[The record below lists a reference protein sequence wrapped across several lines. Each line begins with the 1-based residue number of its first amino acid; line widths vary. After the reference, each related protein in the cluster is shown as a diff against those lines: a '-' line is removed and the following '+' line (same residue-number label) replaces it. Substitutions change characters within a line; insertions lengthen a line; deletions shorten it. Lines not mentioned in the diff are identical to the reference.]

1 MTAESRR
8 RWGKAG
14 VRLTEQEAAT
24 IDFRNACRA
33 TEAAERTERDEQQA
47 RDGWKAG
54 RLRPYLITY
63 ALDRHGLYGPEVD
76 EACGTV
82 EPAVDE
88 WEAGVRYP
96 TWPEFK
102 ALAALTMYPLGH
114 FVRDANPIPF
124 GATSLRF
131 HLKPGMK
138 PPPDPVLC
146 FEPEAIWSVTG
157 TSRCP
162 WCHRGVRAV
171 MPECLFCPHCGAA
184 QMDGEQVRTVGGEGF
199 AQCPDCGGRWPA
211 EAAALLDGNER
222 FTL

>member
-1 MTAESRR
+1 VEAAVTTAER

-24 IDFRNACRA
+24 IDFHNACRA
-33 TEAAERTERDEQQA
+33 TEAAVRAEHDEQQA
-47 RDGWKAG
+47 YDGWQAG
-54 RLRPYLITY
+54 RIRPYLITY

-76 EACGTV
+76 EACGTA

-96 TWPEFK
+96 TWPQFK

-114 FVRDANPIPF
+114 FMRNADPIPF
-124 GATSLRF
+124 EATSLRF
-131 HLKPGMK
+131 HLKPGEK

-146 FEPEAIWSVTG
+146 FEPEAIWAVTG

-162 WCHRGVRAV
+162 WCHRGVRPV
-171 MPECLFCPHCGAA
+171 LPTCLFCPHCGAS
-184 QMDGEQVRTVGGEGF
+184 QVDGGEVRTVAGAGF

-211 EAAALLDGNER
+211 EAAADRGGDG
-222 FTL
+222 